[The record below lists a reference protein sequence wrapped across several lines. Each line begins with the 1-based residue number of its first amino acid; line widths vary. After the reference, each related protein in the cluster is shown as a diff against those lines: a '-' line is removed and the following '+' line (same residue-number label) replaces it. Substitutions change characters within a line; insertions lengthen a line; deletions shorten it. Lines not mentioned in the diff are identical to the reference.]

1 MTCIGGTPAVRSR
14 GPGRFQAAA
23 HGLAFRRVLLSALC
37 SLLAWGA
44 MGTGAPAA
52 EDAKLTR
59 FKAVFVYNFIE
70 YVRWPDAAESDV
82 ISLGIL
88 GDSPVAESLREISEK
103 RKVKGKRLEVKVFP
117 DATTLEP
124 CEVLFV
130 SQDHASELDS
140 LRETLEARNVLLI
153 GETEGLAA
161 GGVAI
166 NFVLVKE
173 KLRFEISQAALDRAG
188 LVAGAQLMKLA
199 ILVDK
204 KEAK

>member
-1 MTCIGGTPAVRSR
+1 
-14 GPGRFQAAA
+14 
-23 HGLAFRRVLLSALC
+23 
-37 SLLAWGA
+37 

-52 EDAKLTR
+52 EDERLTR

-82 ISLGIL
+82 FSLGIL
-88 GDSPVAESLREISEK
+88 GDSPLVEPLREISEK

-117 DATTLEP
+117 DATALEP

-130 SQDHASELDS
+130 SQDHATELES

-153 GETEGLAA
+153 GDTEGLAA
-161 GGVAI
+161 DGVAI
-166 NFVLVKE
+166 NFVLVKG
-173 KLRFEISQAALDRAG
+173 KLRFEISQAALDRAE